1 MIAVFHIVNIV
12 LLLVCGGLSAYLVML
27 SILAL
32 VGRDR
37 RVHLLPPEKT
47 FAFIVPAYNEE
58 IVIEKTLK
66 SLLEVDYPREKF
78 EVIVVADNCT
88 DQTAEVAQ
96 RAGATV
102 YERHDST
109 RRGKGYALRW
119 IFDALLKDRSPFDA
133 FIVIDADS
141 TVSKNFLL
149 VMNTYLRNGAQ
160 VIQSS
165 DLVARQNSWSSEI
178 TRLGF
183 VLYNYVRPLGRKVIG
198 CSAGLRGNGMCFSAE
213 VLKHNPWNAFSR
225 TEDLEFGLRL
235 LLHGVNIEF
244 APEATVL
251 ATMPVHSNNA
261 LTQRA
266 RWEGGRYPVL
276 AHYGPQLVR
285 AALRSRS
292 FKYLDAFIDLVTPP
306 LVNLMVF
313 SLAVLL
319 LNIVLVLIGLREGTL
334 YIPWWVLVSWIVVS
348 HVLIGIFAAGSD
360 RSLFRVLL
368 HVPQYA
374 VWKIGLYARIV
385 LFGRWKG
392 WIRTTREAEQHT
404 IS

>member
-1 MIAVFHIVNIV
+1 MITVFHLVNII
-12 LLLVCGGLSAYLVML
+12 LLCLCGGLFAYLVML
-27 SILAL
+27 SVLAL

-37 RVHLLPPEKT
+37 RVHMLPPEKT

-78 EVIVVADNCT
+78 DVIVVADNCT

-96 RAGATV
+96 RTGATV
-102 YERHDST
+102 YERQNSA

-119 IFDALLKDRSPFDA
+119 IFDILLNNQPTFDA

-198 CSAGLRGNGMCFSAE
+198 CTAGLRGNGMCFSAD
-213 VLKHNPWNAFSR
+213 VLKHNRWTAYSQ

-235 LLHGVNIEF
+235 LLNGVDIEF
-244 APEATVL
+244 APEATVF
-251 ATMPVHSNNA
+251 ATMPVHSQNA

-266 RWEGGRYPVL
+266 RWEGGRYPVV
-276 AHYGPQLVR
+276 AHYGPRLVH
-285 AALRSRS
+285 AAFRWRSY
-292 FKYLDAFIDLVTPP
+292 KHLDAFIDLATPP

-319 LNIVLVLIGLREGTL
+319 LNIVLVFAGIREGVM
-334 YIPWWVLVSWIVVS
+334 YIPWWVLVSWLGVS
-348 HVLIGIFAAGSD
+348 HVVIGVFAAGGD
-360 RSLFRVLL
+360 TSLFRVLF
-368 HVPQYA
+368 HVPHYA
-374 VWKIGLYARIV
+374 LWKIGLYARIM

-392 WIRTTREAEQHT
+392 WIRTTREAGQHN
-404 IS
+404 SS